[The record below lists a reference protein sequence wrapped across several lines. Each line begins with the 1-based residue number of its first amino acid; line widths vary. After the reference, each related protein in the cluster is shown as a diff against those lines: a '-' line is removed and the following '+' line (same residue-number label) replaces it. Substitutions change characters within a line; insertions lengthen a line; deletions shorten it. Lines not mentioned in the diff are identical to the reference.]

1 VRITKIS
8 LTNFRS
14 FKSTQSIELA
24 PVTLLFGPNSV
35 GKSSVL
41 MALAYVQQ
49 ILKKGHCNPEK
60 LDALG
65 SKAIGGF
72 RSLVHG
78 QDLNRPIKIRLDFES
93 GGSPFVYYGAG
104 VDEMSNHISA
114 SYPLMTDFGGSIQ
127 AGTVE
132 FEIVWSDRHQFALVK
147 NYRVW
152 INGGYI
158 GCISSSLD
166 QRNTVINE
174 LNTQHPLLIP
184 YNNDEW
190 LEYTYGAPDERE
202 PLGNDE
208 IHTEFEQVLTGLNP
222 NPANTAAVADI
233 ESAGEIFINRIAP
246 VAVRCHS
253 GAIPH
258 LSRPV
263 NTNLSGQDFDEPD
276 EHFKFLVVQQV
287 LSQAFVLPL
296 DKLLEY
302 LENSVLIGP
311 LRVVPDNNYTPNP
324 HPEQSDWVDG
334 SAAWDLLYRDPSK
347 NEKAKRLI
355 DTTSEWFSAEDKLN
369 AGYQII
375 NQSLADTLSPG
386 YVPTKE
392 QQNLVNKRHLYFKE
406 LRTDILLSA
415 NQLGTGIS
423 QVLPIVVAANS
434 DDLGLVSVEQPELHI
449 HPRFQVEL
457 ADVFLQAMQKHSF
470 LIETH
475 SEHLILRLLKRVR
488 QTTDEELPD
497 GIAATK
503 NTDVS
508 IVYLEPSAEGVIA
521 KRIHLDDDGE
531 FVEHWPHGFFAE
543 RREELL

>member
-1 VRITKIS
+1 MKITKIS

-127 AGTVE
+127 TGGLE
-132 FEIVWSDRHQFALVK
+132 FEIVWSDRHQVALVK

-158 GCISSSLD
+158 GCISSSMD
-166 QRNTVINE
+166 QRNTVIKE
-174 LNTQHPLLIP
+174 LNTQHPLLVP
-184 YNNDEW
+184 YNNDDW
-190 LEYTYGAPDERE
+190 LELTYGSPDDRE
-202 PLGNDE
+202 LLGDNE
-208 IHTEFEQVLTGLNP
+208 LHTEFEYTLNNLNP
-222 NPANTAAVADI
+222 SPANTAAVADT
-233 ESAGEIFINRIAP
+233 EGAGQLFVNRVAP
-246 VAVRCHS
+246 VALACYS
-253 GAIPH
+253 GAIPYLNH
-258 LSRPV
+258 PV
-263 NTNLSGQDFDEPD
+263 TTNLSGQDFDEPD
-276 EHFKFLVVQQV
+276 EHFKFLVAQQV

-302 LENSVLIGP
+302 LENSALIGP

-334 SAAWDLLYRDPSK
+334 SAAWDLLYRDPFKS
-347 NEKAKRLI
+347 EKAKRLI
-355 DTTSEWFSAEDKLN
+355 ETTSEWFSAENKLN

-375 NQSLADTLSPG
+375 NQSLADTLPVD
-386 YVPTKE
+386 YVPTQA
-392 QQNLVNKRHLYFKE
+392 QQSVVNKRHIYFKE
-406 LRTDILLSA
+406 LRTNILLSA
-415 NQLGTGIS
+415 HQLGTGIS

-457 ADVFLQAMQKHSF
+457 ADVFLQSMNKHSF

-475 SEHLILRLLKRVR
+475 SEHLILRLLKRIR
-488 QTTDEELPD
+488 QTTDGELPD
-497 GIAATK
+497 GVIASK

-508 IVYLEPSAEGVIA
+508 IVYLEPSTEGVIA

-531 FVEHWPHGFFAE
+531 FIEHWPHGFFAE